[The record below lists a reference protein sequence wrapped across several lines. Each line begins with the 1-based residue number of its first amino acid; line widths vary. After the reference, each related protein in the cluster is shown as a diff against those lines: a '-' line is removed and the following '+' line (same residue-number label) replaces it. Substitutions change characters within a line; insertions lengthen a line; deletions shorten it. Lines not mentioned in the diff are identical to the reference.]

1 MAYQVLARKWRPKR
15 FEEVVGQDH
24 ITRSLQNALRTGKLA
39 HAYLF
44 TGTRGVGKTTIAR
57 LFGKAIRCEARGAD
71 MNPCLECVSCKD
83 IEQGYSLDYLEID
96 GASNNSVDDVR
107 ELIENARYLPA
118 RGTHKIYVID
128 EVHMLSTA
136 AFNALLKTLE
146 EPPAHAIFV
155 FATTDP
161 HKLLGTVLSRCQ
173 RFDFKSV
180 PPEILAGHLRKVA
193 QAEGIRFSDP
203 RLVDKLAVY
212 GKGSV
217 RDALSLFDQV
227 LSLAG
232 GGVIDEAVFYQSLGL
247 ARAGA
252 LRDMMGHILRERPM
266 EASRLLQDLLQ
277 ENIDLK
283 RIVDQLLEA
292 FHAVIQLV
300 DTPAETYSQG
310 LLPPDALDGIT
321 FAELFWL
328 FETFTKDCEWALV
341 SPSPE
346 KVVDLVLQKLAR
358 RRQILQPDH
367 ALVQKGAAGATA
379 SRTAASPAPKMSPA
393 PIAAPEATVAPAA
406 TPTPAARPAGA
417 VSALNPSYE
426 ALLESLDDAPTIRGN
441 LEMGNFTEPPR
452 MVEGSVRLSIGFME
466 EDSLPRDYLQDPEVV
481 VKLKE
486 KLARFYGVTAD
497 RVAVQFSA
505 VTASE
510 AAATGFTGI
519 SAREQLAAREATA
532 QKKERLLN
540 DPYVREAERLFGSK
554 VDKVV
559 LKD

>member
-24 ITRSLQNALRTGKLA
+24 ITRSLQNALRSSKLA

-57 LFGKAIRCEARGAD
+57 LFGKAIRCENRGAD
-71 MNPCLECVSCKD
+71 MNPCQQCVPCKD

-118 RGTHKIYVID
+118 RGAHKIYVVD

-146 EPPAHAIFV
+146 EPPAHAIFI

-180 PPEILAGHLRKVA
+180 SPEILATHLRKVA
-193 QAEGIRFSDP
+193 DREGIRFSDP
-203 RLVDKLAVY
+203 KLVDRLAVY

-232 GGVIDEAVFYQSLGL
+232 EGVIDEDVFFQSLGL

-252 LRDMMGHILRERPM
+252 IKDLMGHLLGERPM
-266 EASRLLQDLLQ
+266 DASKVFQGLLQD
-277 ENIDLK
+277 NIDLK
-283 RIVDQLLEA
+283 RIIDQLLDA
-292 FHAVIQLV
+292 FHSSIQLV
-300 DTPAETYSQG
+300 DVPAETYTRG
-310 LLPPDALDGIT
+310 LLPQDSLEGVT
-321 FAELFWL
+321 FAELFWM
-328 FETFTKDCEWALV
+328 FETFTKDCEWAMA

-346 KVVDLVLQKLAR
+346 KVVDLVLQKIAR
-358 RRQILQPDH
+358 RRQILQPDRS
-367 ALVQKGAAGATA
+367 LIQKGATSPVVAVSPVSPKAGPV
-379 SRTAASPAPKMSPA
+379 PAP
-393 PIAAPEATVAPAA
+393 
-406 TPTPAARPAGA
+406 PTTKA
-417 VSALNPSYE
+417 VVTSINPSFE
-426 ALLESLDDAPTIRGN
+426 ELVASLADAVTVQGN
-441 LEMGNFTEPPR
+441 LGLGNFTEPPR
-452 MVEGSVRLSIGFME
+452 LVEGSVRLSIGFME
-466 EDSLPRDYLQDPEVV
+466 EDTLPRDYLQDPEVAA
-481 VKLKE
+481 KFRE
-486 KLARFYGVTAD
+486 RAARFYGVPAD
-497 RVAVQFSA
+497 QVSFKVTLVSA
-505 VTASE
+505 AE
-510 AAATGFTGI
+510 AASIGFSG
-519 SAREQLAAREATA
+519 LAARERDEAKA
-532 QKKERLLN
+532 ENARRKDRLLN
-540 DPYVREAERLFGSK
+540 DPFVREAERLFNTK